1 MPHKSQDHVHR
12 LIHSMGRSERRYFK
26 LHLARNGHQTG
37 GNQELLFDAIAA
49 MEHYDEDA
57 LIARFQ
63 GTPFTRHFAITKRR
77 LYESILHSLQA
88 FHSESSVDARIHGL
102 LHQVEILHQR
112 ALYVDALKVLQSA
125 RKLAEQHERRASR
138 NAVREWERR
147 LMECRNYAS
156 VDSEA
161 LKTMTDADGLARLA
175 QEQIDRL
182 WSIKSRLFLR
192 IYHQGAAREQASAA
206 EIQDLLSDAIL
217 AEGVKLHSAHA
228 RFLHHHIR
236 GAAAFALGLNHE
248 CRKHLQTNAELLDR
262 ERAAFK
268 DEPNLIL
275 GVMSNLAYVTVQ
287 CGLYDEAF
295 ALLKRFRQLPGLW
308 GMPETEDLDLK
319 LFATT
324 TSLELSMHLRLGEAE
339 KALELIPVVERG
351 LREHAQRI
359 GPVRRALL
367 QYECAYALFIAGQP
381 EKALRWTNEVLNGTR
396 QDDQSDVSCFTRML
410 HLLLLHDASKRD
422 LLAYAHRNTERFMK
436 AHGRQQRFEPRLL
449 RLIGQ
454 LMHARN
460 DQDARA
466 ALTAF
471 REDAIAL
478 LDDPQERSVLDYMD
492 PVAWAESRLSEM
504 PLADC
509 IRERAKR
516 MGSSA

>member
-1 MPHKSQDHVHR
+1 MPARSQDHVHR
-12 LIHSMGRSERRYFK
+12 LIESMSPAEKRWFK
-26 LHLARNGHQTG
+26 RHLQRNGQEPG
-37 GNQELLFDAIAA
+37 NNQEQLFDAIAT
-49 MEHYDEDA
+49 MERYDEKT
-57 LIARFQ
+57 LLSRFS
-63 GTPFTRHFAITKRR
+63 GAAFTRHFAITKRR
-77 LYESILHSLQA
+77 LYESILHSLESYHA
-88 FHSESSVDARIHGL
+88 ESSVDARLHKL

-112 ALYVDALKVLQSA
+112 ALYADAQKILASA
-125 RKLAEQHERRASR
+125 RKQAERHERAATLL
-138 NAVREWERR
+138 AVREWERR
-147 LMECRNYAS
+147 LIECRNYAGVGS
-156 VDSEA
+156 DFVQA
-161 LKTMTDADGLARLA
+161 MTHADELARLT
-175 QEQIDRL
+175 QEQVDRL
-182 WSIKSRLFLR
+182 WSIKSTLFLR
-192 IYHQGAAREQASAA
+192 IYHQGAARAEASAA
-206 EIQDLLSDAIL
+206 EIQDLLSDPML
-217 AEGVKLHSAHA
+217 ADGVKLHSAHS
-228 RFLHHHIR
+228 RFLHHHIH

-248 CRKHLQTNAELLDR
+248 CRKHLKANADLLDR

-287 CGLYDEAF
+287 CGLYEEAF
-295 ALLKRFRQLPGLW
+295 ALLRRFRQLPGLW

-324 TSLELSMHLRLGEAE
+324 TSLELSMHLRLGDAV
-339 KALELIPVVERG
+339 KALEQIPVVERG
-351 LREHAQRI
+351 LREHGQRL

-367 QYECAYALFIAGQP
+367 QYECAYALFVAGQP

-410 HLLLLHDASKRD
+410 HLLLLHDAGKRD

-436 AHGRQQRFEPRLL
+436 AHGRQRRFEPRLL
-449 RLIGQ
+449 RLIGH

-466 ALTAF
+466 ALAAF

-492 PVAWAESRLSEM
+492 PVAWAESKLSEM

-516 MGSSA
+516 MGSAA